1 MKNIS
6 TTILIITLLIL
17 IPKINL
23 SKVDF
28 LLAIHAGAIDENRSS
43 ISLEEEIEYK
53 QGLLEAL
60 RAGYKILLNNGSH
73 LDAVEASL
81 MTMEDNPT
89 FNSGKGAKVNQKFQ
103 CELDSSIMDGSNL
116 KCGAVASIQ
125 RIKNPILAARKVM
138 EKTRHVLLVGTHA
151 DEFAESEGLT
161 MVPNSYFMTPKMI
174 KEWYEAQKKSYKEIP
189 QHETCGALALDKKG
203 NLAAGTSTGGIT
215 YKMAGRV
222 GDSPIIGAGTYANND
237 CCAVSCTGLGENMI
251 RRSVAFDLR
260 ARIKYKG
267 ISLKDSAMEV
277 IQELEPLTGGFISID
292 KEGNVE
298 MPFNSPGMARAWVD
312 DQGIA
317 HIYLFKEGEDLTP
330 NEYPIDE

>member
-1 MKNIS
+1 MIQFRII
-6 TTILIITLLIL
+6 ILIITLTTI
-17 IPKINL
+17 IIHTEC
-23 SKVDF
+23 SKVEF
-28 LLAIHAGAIDENRSS
+28 LLAIHAGAIDDPRSA
-43 ISLEEEIEYK
+43 ISLEEEKEFK
-53 QGLLEAL
+53 EGLLESL
-60 RAGYKILLNNGSH
+60 RAGYKILLNNGTH
-73 LDAVEASL
+73 LDAVQAAL
-81 MTMEDNPT
+81 MSMEDNPT

-151 DEFAESEGLT
+151 DEFGESEGLT

-174 KEWYEAQKKSYKEIP
+174 KEWYDAQKKKYDEIP

-267 ISLKDSAMEV
+267 ISLKESAKEV
-277 IQELEPLTGGFISID
+277 IED
-292 KEGNVE
+292 R
-298 MPFNSPGMARAWVD
+298 RAV
-312 DQGIA
+312 I
-317 HIYLFKEGEDLTP
+317 
-330 NEYPIDE
+330 

>member
-1 MKNIS
+1 MEMKIQLF
-6 TTILIITLLIL
+6 LIIIFSITFI
-17 IPKINL
+17 KSSN
-23 SKVDF
+23 VEF
-28 LLAIHAGAIDENRSS
+28 LLAIHAGAIDDPRSAMS
-43 ISLEEEIEYK
+43 KEEEIEFK
-53 QGLLEAL
+53 EGLLKAL
-60 RAGYKILLNNGSH
+60 RIGYKILKNNGTH
-73 LDAVEASL
+73 LDAVQAALNS
-81 MTMEDNPT
+81 MEDNPT

-116 KCGAVASIQ
+116 KCGAVASVQ
-125 RIKNPILAARKVM
+125 RIKNPINAARLVM
-138 EKTRHVLLVGTHA
+138 ERTRHVLLVGPSA
-151 DEFAESEGLT
+151 DEYAESEGLT

-222 GDSPIIGAGTYANND
+222 GDSPIIGAGTYANNG

-317 HIYLFKEGEDLTP
+317 HIFLFKEGEDFTP